1 MLFLQDYRIFNEGE
15 IVGNIVG
22 DSIFDKYD
30 FNQITANEYLD
41 LLKKEFDNDSKIA
54 PLIDLKV
61 KDDKGHLYLCTVS
74 AVYKQLGYNFGPLDG
89 DITGWIVREDFKLED
104 IKINMVKDD

>member
-1 MLFLQDYRIFNEGE
+1 MLFLQDYRILNEGE
-15 IVGNIVG
+15 IVGNIVN
-22 DSIFDKYD
+22 DSILDKYD
-30 FNQITANEYLD
+30 FNQITAKEYFD
-41 LLKKEFDNDSKIA
+41 LLEKESDNDTKIA

-74 AVYKQLGYNFGPLDG
+74 TVYKQLEYNSGPRNG